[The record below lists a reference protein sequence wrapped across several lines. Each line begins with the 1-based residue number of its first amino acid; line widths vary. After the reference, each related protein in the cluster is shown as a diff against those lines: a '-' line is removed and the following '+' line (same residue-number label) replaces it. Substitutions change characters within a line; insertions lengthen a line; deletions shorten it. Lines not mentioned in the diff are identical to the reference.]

1 MKKFIVLGILLS
13 LVGLSLFAQGNM
25 EILEK
30 TTLLD
35 GTLEFVMNPI
45 GKPTVYLVQED
56 GTKVE
61 ILLPEGAITQ
71 LQLRN
76 MERVQ
81 IEGIFLGK
89 SSQNQMQEKL
99 FARIVVRNRERISIN
114 NPIQLSEQERL
125 QLRIY
130 QNEEQQ
136 HNKEMQNSYGETQNK
151 GNDMGGGSG
160 SNSGGSGGGK

>member
-1 MKKFIVLGILLS
+1 MKKIIILGILLS
-13 LVGLSLFAQGNM
+13 LVGISLFAQGNM

-35 GTLEFVMNPI
+35 GTIEFVMNPM
-45 GKPTVYLVQED
+45 GKNTVYLVQED

-61 ILLPEGAITQ
+61 ILIPEGAITQ

-81 IEGIFLGK
+81 IEGIFLGE

-99 FARIVVRNRERISIN
+99 FARILVRNRVRISIN
-114 NPIQLSEQERL
+114 DPIQLSEQDRL

-130 QNEEQQ
+130 QDEMQQ
-136 HNKEMQNSYGETQNK
+136 HNKEMQNSYGGENSN

-160 SNSGGSGGGK
+160 SNSGGK